1 MKKKISEKDKTDWE
15 EFLRSNEKLYN
26 KDLANEIKYED
37 GIKTID
43 LHGYTLRDANIAV
56 KNLIIK
62 SYNKKINKIIVIT
75 GKGMRSKNQEDPYKS
90 SKLSILKYS
99 VPEFIQNDNDLSNMI
114 KKIDLDKNED
124 LNSGD
129 FTIYLKKKWKWILKK
144 KQNR

>member
-114 KKIDLDKNED
+114 KKIDLDKIED

-129 FTIYLKKKWKWILKK
+129 FTIYLKKK
-144 KQNR
+144 

>member
-1 MKKKISEKDKTDWE
+1 MIKKISEQDKKDWE

-62 SYNKKINKIIVIT
+62 SYNSNLKKIVIIT
-75 GKGMRSKNQEDPYKS
+75 GKGLRSKNYNDPYKS
-90 SKLSILKYS
+90 NKLSILKYS
-99 VPEFIQNDNDLSNMI
+99 VPDFIKNDPGLI
-114 KKIDLDKNED
+114 KLIKNINTNEIED
-124 LNSGD
+124 LNSGN
-129 FTIYLKKKWKWILKK
+129 FTIFLKTKKK
-144 KQNR
+144 